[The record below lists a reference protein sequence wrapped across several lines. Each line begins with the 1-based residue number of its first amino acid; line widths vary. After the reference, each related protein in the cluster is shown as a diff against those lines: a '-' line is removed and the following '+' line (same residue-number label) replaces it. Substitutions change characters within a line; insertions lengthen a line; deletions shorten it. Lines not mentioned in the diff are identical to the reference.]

1 MTLVTPNCER
11 KKKKK
16 KKCNVSHSL
25 GSEAILNL
33 ILVKEKNLKVY

>member
-16 KKCNVSHSL
+16 TCNVSHSL

-33 ILVKEKNLKVY
+33 ILVKEKNPKVY